1 MRNSKV
7 YTYLINN
14 YDLSD
19 KVVRI
24 ALEALA
30 LLGDESELQEL
41 LKEDHGIDVEEKENV
56 NDQ

>member
-1 MRNSKV
+1 V
-7 YTYLINN
+7 
-14 YDLSD
+14 SD

-56 NDQ
+56 ND